1 MSNQTNFMTVIIKL
15 GLAAQMGTIREIG
28 PIKDSDK
35 SKYQYLTS
43 PGNGVQCSVAHQH
56 CKWEG
61 PQIYVAIIGL
71 KVVANQTSERTLP
84 VY

>member
-1 MSNQTNFMTVIIKL
+1 MSNQTNSMTVIIKL
-15 GLAAQMGTIREIG
+15 GLAAQMGTIGEI
-28 PIKDSDK
+28 DSDK

-61 PQIYVAIIGL
+61 PQIYVAIISL
-71 KVVANQTSERTLP
+71 TERTLP